1 MINVHNVPVSAAAAR
16 LMNPADI
23 ILEQSN
29 DECSYLLDKS
39 SKLAAGS
46 NDNENTSS
54 LIEDEYII
62 VDPITENYRQKM
74 KQKKKDELSRSKSEA
89 EMLGDDDSVNNH

>member
-1 MINVHNVPVSAAAAR
+1 M
-16 LMNPADI
+16 
-23 ILEQSN
+23 
-29 DECSYLLDKS
+29 
-39 SKLAAGS
+39 AAGS

-74 KQKKKDELSRSKSEA
+74 KQKNKEEMSRSKSET
-89 EMLGDDDSVNNH
+89 EMPGDSDSVHDH

>member
-1 MINVHNVPVSAAAAR
+1 MINVHNVPVSAATAN

-39 SKLAAGS
+39 SKLAAS

-74 KQKKKDELSRSKSEA
+74 KQKKKEEMSSSKSEA
-89 EMLGDDDSVNNH
+89 QMPGDEDSDNNH

>member
-1 MINVHNVPVSAAAAR
+1 MPVGVATAN
-16 LMNPADI
+16 LMHPADI

-29 DECSYLLDKS
+29 DESSYLIDKS
-39 SKLAAGS
+39 SKLAGS

-74 KQKKKDELSRSKSEA
+74 K
-89 EMLGDDDSVNNH
+89 